1 MTSQKYTI
9 YWKIL
14 LLLWFIICCKHI
26 NSSSLI
32 LSHIHSYTVWD
43 NSQSHQKKNYT
54 FKCPLVRRLW
64 FQSWFE
70 WKTISNLL
78 EDLYNFEAIGNWRV
92 VLQDNGKY
100 EKVFVPG
107 NDILR
112 TIRMLLRFDVFSQWF
127 MRLREIKEE
136 NEDYRDYSI
145 KLLKFN
151 VVNSKLLPIFIS

>member
-70 WKTISNLL
+70 RKTISNLL
-78 EDLYNFEAIGNWRV
+78 KTFI
-92 VLQDNGKY
+92 
-100 EKVFVPG
+100 
-107 NDILR
+107 IL
-112 TIRMLLRFDVFSQWF
+112 
-127 MRLREIKEE
+127 
-136 NEDYRDYSI
+136 
-145 KLLKFN
+145 KLLETGESYFRIMASMKRSLF
-151 VVNSKLLPIFIS
+151 LGMIFCEQYECSYGLMFFLNDLCVLERSRKRMKIIEITL